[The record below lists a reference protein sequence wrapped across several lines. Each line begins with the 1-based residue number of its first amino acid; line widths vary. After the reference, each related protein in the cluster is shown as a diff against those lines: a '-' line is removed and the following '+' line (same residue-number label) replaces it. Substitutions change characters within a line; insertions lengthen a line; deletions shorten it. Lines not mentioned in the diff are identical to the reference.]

1 MIKFRK
7 NGGFRVFVLTLRDGP
22 DPDWS
27 YWKHEDCECVVEAR
41 MVKLRRAGGVPVN
54 TENTEGTEFQGE
66 AQGLQQDARQAWR
79 QEWL

>member
-1 MIKFRK
+1 
-7 NGGFRVFVLTLRDGP
+7 
-22 DPDWS
+22 
-27 YWKHEDCECVVEAR
+27 